1 VRPAGSG
8 TTRNTFQE
16 GEMNE
21 YKSETLNARG
31 ENIIELSG
39 NSIAVS
45 KVSVTSKA

>member
-8 TTRNTFQE
+8 TTRNTVQE

-31 ENIIELSG
+31 EYNRAIRKQSSG
-39 NSIAVS
+39 L
-45 KVSVTSKA
+45 